1 MTIKDPGH
9 YFIISHCVY
18 SSWQT
23 TEKKKKNPAIKLEQ
37 SAQQKY

>member
-23 TEKKKKNPAIKLEQ
+23 TEKKKNPAIKLEQ

>member
-23 TEKKKKNPAIKLEQ
+23 TEKKNPAIKLEQ